1 LTAMAPAFLNSL
13 LPTSIRQIGN
23 WVLYGCLDHAQ
34 ASRDER
40 RWFEASARTVDCSK
54 SSASATTASSPRKP
68 FTDQGPVERAG
79 QRAFGPRFA
88 DPRRTTGLEL
98 EPADRCLSRRETEV
112 RFAADS
118 PLEGAGFEP
127 SVPGERAGGL
137 LSKPGKL
144 SDALRPQRWVT
155 QVGRSS
161 FRHAPVTSLS
171 TFDAELA
178 RV

>member
-1 LTAMAPAFLNSL
+1 MQALFAFDARNMLDVISRTGPASTGF
-13 LPTSIRQIGN
+13 
-23 WVLYGCLDHAQ
+23 
-34 ASRDER
+34 
-40 RWFEASARTVDCSK
+40 
-54 SSASATTASSPRKP
+54 AT
-68 FTDQGPVERAG
+68 
-79 QRAFGPRFA
+79 
-88 DPRRTTGLEL
+88 
-98 EPADRCLSRRETEV
+98 
-112 RFAADS
+112 DS

-161 FRHAPVTSLS
+161 FRQAPVTSLS

>member
-1 LTAMAPAFLNSL
+1 MK
-13 LPTSIRQIGN
+13 
-23 WVLYGCLDHAQ
+23 
-34 ASRDER
+34 R
-40 RWFEASARTVDCSK
+40 RHFESAREL
-54 SSASATTASSPRKP
+54 
-68 FTDQGPVERAG
+68 G
-79 QRAFGPRFA
+79 
-88 DPRRTTGLEL
+88 RTTIERIG
-98 EPADRCLSRRETEV
+98 PYREGDEV
-112 RFAADS
+112 RFARDS
-118 PLEGAGFEP
+118 LVEGAGFEP

-161 FRHAPVTSLS
+161 FRQAPVTSLS